1 MSIDYLGHIVVPGRR
16 LPLYSFAVPAGFP
29 SPAQDHIEREISLD
43 ELLGLRLPQIYMVRV
58 GGDSMTGVGIFDG
71 DLAVVDR
78 ALEAKPGFIVI
89 ATLNNEPLIKTLCKE
104 GDQFIL
110 RPENPAFAPRYVLET
125 DELKICGVVLYSI
138 RSHSHARA

>member
-1 MSIDYLGHIVVPGRR
+1 M
-16 LPLYSFAVPAGFP
+16 
-29 SPAQDHIEREISLD
+29 
-43 ELLGLRLPQIYMVRV
+43 RLPQIYMVRV

-110 RPENPAFAPRYVLET
+110 RPENPTFAPRYVLEA